1 MDVPK
6 LKDRLKSA
14 GLILG
19 DVAQTLRGFAEQENP
34 PPIGSMAFDVDYY
47 SSTVT
52 ALEIFET
59 NHRYLLPRV
68 ACYFDDMVG
77 DIDWAYDEFTGELLA
92 IKEFN
97 ANHESIKVTHVSGLR
112 FSGRRIPQM
121 WHEQIFV
128 AHLFT
133 HPDYGKPIAEL
144 TEIPLAAE

>member
-1 MDVPK
+1 VDVPK

-14 GLILG
+14 GLIPG

-77 DIDWAYDEFTGELLA
+77 DIDWAYNEFTGELLA

-97 ANHESIKVTHVSGLR
+97 ASHESIKVAHVSGLR
-112 FSGRRIPQM
+112 SRVGEFPKCGMNRSLSPTCSLT
-121 WHEQIFV
+121 QIT
-128 AHLFT
+128 ASPSLS
-133 HPDYGKPIAEL
+133 
-144 TEIPLAAE
+144 